1 MDLPLLLSGFSGLL
15 TAFLV
20 GAVWAT
26 RRPAGDLSPGDA
38 EAVTLKV
45 PTRQPDD
52 RPLRRIRSA

>member
-26 RRPAGDLSPGDA
+26 RRPAGSLSAGDA
-38 EAVTLKV
+38 EPVAL
-45 PTRQPDD
+45 PLPARRPDD
-52 RPLRRIRSA
+52 RALRRR

>member
-26 RRPAGDLSPGDA
+26 RRPTGSLDRNEA
-38 EAVTLKV
+38 EAVTLKL
-45 PTRQPDD
+45 PTH
-52 RPLRRIRSA
+52 RIDAH

>member
-26 RRPAGDLSPGDA
+26 RRPNDKLTSGEP
-38 EAVTLKV
+38 EAVALKL
-45 PTRQPDD
+45 PAHRLDQ
-52 RPLRRIRSA
+52 RS

>member
-26 RRPAGDLSPGDA
+26 RRPTGSLTGNDP
-38 EAVTLKV
+38 EAAALRL
-45 PTRQPDD
+45 PAHHID
-52 RPLRRIRSA
+52 RR